1 MSKNVLNIGA
11 GVIPLLPSEIGADHV
26 VNYDPLGMSENRST
40 SYETAIAYNT
50 FVLNEKDW
58 GAFCLSEG
66 EVDIV
71 CGNWSRDLILAISP
85 YGYSVISDWSNK
97 KLKVGGI
104 VLILSA
110 GNNPFGTNKWKSNG
124 KCIVND
130 VNIAKYYETID
141 IAGCDV
147 WLIFNSF
154 RTP

>member
-1 MSKNVLNIGA
+1 M
-11 GVIPLLPSEIGADHV
+11 
-26 VNYDPLGMSENRST
+26 
-40 SYETAIAYNT
+40 
-50 FVLNEKDW
+50 
-58 GAFCLSEG
+58 
-66 EVDIV
+66 
-71 CGNWSRDLILAISP
+71 
-85 YGYSVISDWSNK
+85 ISDWSNK

-147 WLIFNSF
+147 WIQQLETKLRKKYPTKKSDGVTDTAINFS
-154 RTP
+154 TVLKKKMAL